1 VSRRK
6 GGWLVRRVREF
17 VEWTQLELFGTQPA
31 EPGRAPR
38 APRRRATAAAAPAAA
53 QASFVPV
60 PGGARWEFTRPWL
73 DSPHLPRAKRELD
86 LVRDHFPELEG
97 VTVRVGLT
105 KRRTVLG
112 LASLGETPMIWIR
125 PRRIRRFAIAHELTH
140 LLHARG
146 LVPGGEKTCDLYTLA
161 RSHAYVDVAPF
172 YLKVPPVFH
181 DGGAECL
188 VPKTAA
194 ETLHALARE
203 ATHGRSARAAIHRF
217 ERRAREAAAAYGA

>member
-1 VSRRK
+1 LSRRK
-6 GGWLVRRVREF
+6 DGWLVRQVRAF
-17 VEWTQLELFGTQPA
+17 VEWTQLELFG
-31 EPGRAPR
+31 APPPPVR
-38 APRRRATAAAAPAAA
+38 VPRKPRRQAPAAPPA
-53 QASFVPV
+53 TA
-60 PGGARWEFTRPWL
+60 GAATAGARWEFTRPWL
-73 DSPHLPRAKRELD
+73 ASPHLPRAMCELD

-105 KRRTVLG
+105 KRRSVLG
-112 LASLGETPMIWIR
+112 LASIGAIPMIWIR

-172 YLKVPPVFH
+172 YLTVPPVFH
-181 DGGAECL
+181 DGGADCR
-188 VPKTAA
+188 VPPPAA

-203 ATHGRSARAAIHRF
+203 ATTGRSARAAIQRF
-217 ERRAREAAAAYGA
+217 ERRAREAAAAFEA

>member
-1 VSRRK
+1 MSRRK
-6 GGWLVRRVREF
+6 DGWLVRQVRAF
-17 VEWTQLELFGTQPA
+17 VEWTQLELFGAPR
-31 EPGRAPR
+31 EPVRAPR
-38 APRRRATAAAAPAAA
+38 KPRRQGPAAPPVTANAGAAAA
-53 QASFVPV
+53 
-60 PGGARWEFTRPWL
+60 GARWEFTRPWL
-73 DSPHLPRAKRELD
+73 VSPHLPRAMRELD

-105 KRRTVLG
+105 KRRSVLG
-112 LASLGETPMIWIR
+112 LASIGETPMIWIR

-181 DGGAECL
+181 DGGADCR
-188 VPKTAA
+188 VPPPAA
-194 ETLHALARE
+194 QTLHALARE
-203 ATHGRSARAAIHRF
+203 ATTGRSARAAIHRF
-217 ERRAREAAAAYGA
+217 ERRAREAAAAFGA

>member
-1 VSRRK
+1 MSRRK
-6 GGWLVRRVREF
+6 DGWLVRQVRAF
-17 VEWTQLELFGTQPA
+17 VEWTQLDLFGAP
-31 EPGRAPR
+31 PRPVRAPR
-38 APRRRATAAAAPAAA
+38 KPRRQAPAAP
-53 QASFVPV
+53 PV
-60 PGGARWEFTRPWL
+60 TATAGARWEFTRPWL
-73 DSPHLPRAKRELD
+73 ASPHLPRAMRELD

-105 KRRTVLG
+105 KRRSVLG
-112 LASLGETPMIWIR
+112 LASIGETPMIWIR

-181 DGGAECL
+181 EGGADCR
-188 VPKTAA
+188 VAPPAA

-203 ATHGRSARAAIHRF
+203 ATTGRSARAAIHRF
-217 ERRAREAAAAYGA
+217 ERRAREAAAAFGA

>member
-1 VSRRK
+1 MSRRK
-6 GGWLVRRVREF
+6 DGWLVRQVRAF
-17 VEWTQLELFGTQPA
+17 VEWTQLELFGAPPQPV
-31 EPGRAPR
+31 RAPR
-38 APRRRATAAAAPAAA
+38 APRRCGPVAPAPTPAAPPVTATA
-53 QASFVPV
+53 
-60 PGGARWEFTRPWL
+60 GARWEFTRPWL
-73 DSPHLPRAKRELD
+73 ASPHLPRAMRELD

-105 KRRTVLG
+105 KRRSVLG
-112 LASLGETPMIWIR
+112 LASIGAIPMIWIR

-181 DGGAECL
+181 DGGADCR
-188 VPKTAA
+188 VPPPAA
-194 ETLHALARE
+194 QTLHALARE
-203 ATHGRSARAAIHRF
+203 ATTGRSARAAIHRF
-217 ERRAREAAAAYGA
+217 VRRAREAAAAFGA